1 MCEWSRPSWTSWQL
15 SSRRRRLLVAGT
27 LVCAECEREAHE
39 SARGWLAFLVDL
51 ADDEEEPEVVI
62 FCSACRA
69 REFSR

>member
-1 MCEWSRPSWTSWQL
+1 M
-15 SSRRRRLLVAGT
+15 ADT

-62 FCSACRA
+62 FCSACGA